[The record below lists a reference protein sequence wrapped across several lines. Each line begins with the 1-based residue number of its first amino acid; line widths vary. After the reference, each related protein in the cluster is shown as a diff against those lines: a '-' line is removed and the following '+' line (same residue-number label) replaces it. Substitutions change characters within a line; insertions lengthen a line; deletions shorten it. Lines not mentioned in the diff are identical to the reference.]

1 MWNKIKKFFFEPSE
15 QDKAR
20 IERWKEAT
28 SSDDKLTIE
37 HFDKAVNPEE
47 EDEMEEVQVTK
58 HMSIK
63 EKKSKLTIENF
74 DEIVNSKEDKRNRR
88 QANDKLAQHMT
99 EKRKKKKTKPITYNF

>member
-1 MWNKIKKFFFEPSE
+1 MWNKIKKFLFTPSKK
-15 QDKAR
+15 DKER
-20 IERWKEAT
+20 VERWRELT

-63 EKKSKLTIENF
+63 
-74 DEIVNSKEDKRNRR
+74 
-88 QANDKLAQHMT
+88 Q
-99 EKRKKKKTKPITYNF
+99 KKKKTKPVNYNF

>member
-1 MWNKIKKFFFEPSE
+1 MWNKIKKFLFTPSKR
-15 QDKAR
+15 DKER
-20 IERWKEAT
+20 VERWRELT

-63 EKKSKLTIENF
+63 
-74 DEIVNSKEDKRNRR
+74 
-88 QANDKLAQHMT
+88 Q
-99 EKRKKKKTKPITYNF
+99 KKKKTKPVNYTF